1 MKTMKKLLTNRLSS
15 LPSKKVKKQMNRPI
29 KKYIVVNDD
38 DPHDLFEIE
47 ATDPNT
53 AAHAALTHL
62 GWWLAEDQYIR

>member
-1 MKTMKKLLTNRLSS
+1 MKTMKKLLTNRLQS
-15 LPSKKVKKQMNRPI
+15 LPSKKVKRQMKRSV

-38 DPHDLFEIE
+38 NPHDLFEVE
-47 ATDPNT
+47 ATDPNV

>member
-15 LPSKKVKKQMNRPI
+15 LPSKRVKKQMNRPI
-29 KKYIVVNDD
+29 KKYIVVNDK
-38 DPHDLFEIE
+38 DPHDLFEVE

-53 AAHAALTHL
+53 AAHAALTHM

>member
-1 MKTMKKLLTNRLSS
+1 MKTMKKLLTNRLAN
-15 LPSKKVKKQMNRPI
+15 LPTKKVKKQMIRPV
-29 KKYIVVNDD
+29 KKYLVFNEDN
-38 DPHDLFEIE
+38 PHDLFEVE